1 MKHTGTLIE
10 VRECLAQCIDN
21 LHSIKE
27 YNTDRYYEALQKLD
41 ALIADVPEGL
51 GAALN
56 PETHLRTN
64 LNPDYESRQ
73 AVLKAAKLLCEAVEV
88 GE

>member
-1 MKHTGTLIE
+1 MKHKGTLIE

-21 LHSIKE
+21 LHSTKE

-41 ALIADVPEGL
+41 ALIAAVPDGVEQHIYDFEMECGHE
-51 GAALN
+51 
-56 PETHLRTN
+56 PSI
-64 LNPDYESRQ
+64 DQ
-73 AVLKAAKLLCEAVEV
+73 IAVIKAATILSEAVEV